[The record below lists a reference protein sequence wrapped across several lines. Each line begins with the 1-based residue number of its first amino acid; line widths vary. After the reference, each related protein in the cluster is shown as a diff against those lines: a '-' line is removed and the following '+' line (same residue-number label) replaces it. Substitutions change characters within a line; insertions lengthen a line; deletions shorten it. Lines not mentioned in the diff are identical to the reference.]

1 MDGCAAEAGGEALM
15 EKLGVRTVEQ
25 EWVNL
30 MSEAKQLGISIQE
43 IRVFL
48 SLAQQGERKE
58 A

>member
-1 MDGCAAEAGGEALM
+1 M

-58 A
+58 G

>member
-1 MDGCAAEAGGEALM
+1 M

-48 SLAQQGERKE
+48 SLAQQEERKE